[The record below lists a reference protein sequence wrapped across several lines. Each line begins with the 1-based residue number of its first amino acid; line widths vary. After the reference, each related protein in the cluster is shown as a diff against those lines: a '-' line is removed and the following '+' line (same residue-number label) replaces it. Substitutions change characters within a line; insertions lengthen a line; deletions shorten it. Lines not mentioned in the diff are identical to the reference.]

1 MSISRVS
8 HLTKLNKI
16 SGMKY
21 WPIIVFINSQLLL
34 TQKNIIET
42 KGTPGYYFNKKQQ
55 QSVLN
60 QINLDPV
67 NIYLFKISNRNIRNR
82 SEICSKLAP

>member
-1 MSISRVS
+1 MSISRVP

-42 KGTPGYYFNKKQQ
+42 KGTPG
-55 QSVLN
+55 
-60 QINLDPV
+60 
-67 NIYLFKISNRNIRNR
+67 
-82 SEICSKLAP
+82 